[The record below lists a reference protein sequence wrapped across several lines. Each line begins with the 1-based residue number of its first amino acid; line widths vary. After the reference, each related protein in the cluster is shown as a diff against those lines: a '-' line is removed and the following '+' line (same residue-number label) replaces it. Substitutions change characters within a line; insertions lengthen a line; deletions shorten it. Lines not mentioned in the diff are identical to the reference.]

1 MRRKVLLVVLGFGTV
16 LGYAC
21 ALGSHHRH
29 DRHRAWKEE
38 VADLC
43 VTAAERQWRG
53 AAAQRGEQAAGVK
66 P

>member
-1 MRRKVLLVVLGFGTV
+1 MRRKVLLVVLGLGTV

-21 ALGSHHRH
+21 AFSSHHRY

-43 VTAAERQWRG
+43 VAAAERQRRG
-53 AAAQRGEQAAGVK
+53 AAPERAEQAAGVK